1 VATRPFAEVQH
12 HHVSPERGAVDPR
25 LLFGSDGFWTVS
37 AGFRLFFGG
46 GPMRM
51 GSYGVLDDMTLM
63 HHPIEPVAGTTSPGR
78 AQP

>member
-1 VATRPFAEVQH
+1 MATRPFIEVQH
-12 HHVSPERGAVDPR
+12 NHASPERGGVEPEI
-25 LLFGSDGFWTVS
+25 LFGARGFWTVS

-63 HHPIEPVAGTTSPGR
+63 HHPIESQAGGPEGAR
-78 AQP
+78 P